1 MIPGRYYKRNKR
13 ERSVSKTGDSHFSEK
28 TEHHE
33 QFLFSEMHSKQ
44 GGENALVDMPSNNT
58 KQIGAHLCEYK
69 LIRILVKSAS
79 IMYFEYPKIYVCM
92 LIEVELLV
100 VDMLLLLVPTTSNN
114 IFLLYVLMV
123 LNLQDTFVFKLHE
136 LCVVVQLK

>member
-1 MIPGRYYKRNKR
+1 MFKKHRGK
-13 ERSVSKTGDSHFSEK
+13 
-28 TEHHE
+28 
-33 QFLFSEMHSKQ
+33 
-44 GGENALVDMPSNNT
+44 NALVDMPSSNT

-123 LNLQDTFVFKLHE
+123 LNLQDKFVFKLHE
-136 LCVVVQLK
+136 LYVVMQLK

>member
-1 MIPGRYYKRNKR
+1 
-13 ERSVSKTGDSHFSEK
+13 
-28 TEHHE
+28 
-33 QFLFSEMHSKQ
+33 
-44 GGENALVDMPSNNT
+44 
-58 KQIGAHLCEYK
+58 
-69 LIRILVKSAS
+69 
-79 IMYFEYPKIYVCM
+79 MYFEYPKIYVCM

-136 LCVVVQLK
+136 LYVVMQIK

>member
-1 MIPGRYYKRNKR
+1 
-13 ERSVSKTGDSHFSEK
+13 
-28 TEHHE
+28 
-33 QFLFSEMHSKQ
+33 
-44 GGENALVDMPSNNT
+44 
-58 KQIGAHLCEYK
+58 
-69 LIRILVKSAS
+69 
-79 IMYFEYPKIYVCM
+79 M

-136 LCVVVQLK
+136 LYVVMQIK

>member
-1 MIPGRYYKRNKR
+1 
-13 ERSVSKTGDSHFSEK
+13 
-28 TEHHE
+28 
-33 QFLFSEMHSKQ
+33 
-44 GGENALVDMPSNNT
+44 
-58 KQIGAHLCEYK
+58 
-69 LIRILVKSAS
+69 
-79 IMYFEYPKIYVCM
+79 MYFEYPKIYVCM

>member
-1 MIPGRYYKRNKR
+1 
-13 ERSVSKTGDSHFSEK
+13 
-28 TEHHE
+28 
-33 QFLFSEMHSKQ
+33 
-44 GGENALVDMPSNNT
+44 MPSSNT

-123 LNLQDTFVFKLHE
+123 LNLQDKFVFKLCIIICNVVSMFVFLSFVLKE
-136 LCVVVQLK
+136 LVPKCVCMEGCNLFSSCMNFMLSCN